1 MLNPKKFSRIFGA
14 LEIPSIPFILMFYCI
29 FKQLSLELWSLQH
42 RKSFSLIKA
51 NFQQMCE
58 LRNFRWSLK
67 ITFNC
72 IFINPFLGIFYTSKN
87 FRKPSAFGVM
97 LIPKSIENWI
107 QNHLRHQ
114 FIKSMESCPS
124 TYFEMFLSLSLT
136 PGTKEA
142 SIRQKISD
150 LINMGYQKKR
160 RIEKMTLDIRKKTK
174 RFSTTI

>member
-1 MLNPKKFSRIFGA
+1 
-14 LEIPSIPFILMFYCI
+14 MFYCK
-29 FKQLSLELWSLQH
+29 FKQLSPEIWSLQQ
-42 RKSFSLIKA
+42 KKFLLIKA
-51 NFQQMCE
+51 NFQQMCD

-72 IFINPFLGIFYTSKN
+72 IFINQFLGIFYSSKN

-107 QNHLRHQ
+107 HNHLRHQ

-124 TYFEMFLSLSLT
+124 TNFEMFLSLSLT

-160 RIEKMTLDIRKKTK
+160 RIEKMTRGARIH
-174 RFSTTI
+174 RFYKLMAKMILYPIFYWFWY